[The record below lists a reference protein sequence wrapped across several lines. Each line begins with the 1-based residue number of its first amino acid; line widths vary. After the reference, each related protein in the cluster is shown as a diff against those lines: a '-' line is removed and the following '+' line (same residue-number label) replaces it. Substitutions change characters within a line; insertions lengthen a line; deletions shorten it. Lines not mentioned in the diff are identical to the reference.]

1 MSFWSTETFIK
12 KGEEKHIVAP
22 FSRER
27 IKHGAYE
34 LSLGREAYVT
44 SSDDGKKTLLSE
56 GAQFVVPPGQ
66 FAMLLTEEVVQIP
79 PEAVGLISIKAGI
92 KFRGLVNVS
101 GFHVDPG
108 YKGKL
113 KFSVYNAGSKNIL
126 LTQNQPLFLL
136 WLVNLD
142 APTRDMYTNNGKG
155 AEISAT
161 DVMNMQ
167 GEVFTPAELNR
178 KIEKMQHSFDNL
190 RSVAVIAITLL
201 FGLIVAIYTKGCA
214 GSHLD
219 KLHDNTSASDNVR
232 PVSISAPVIPVSADV
247 GQHPKDLKH
256 TQESPK

>member
-1 MSFWSTETFIK
+1 MAFWSTETFVK
-12 KGEEKHIVAP
+12 NGPGKNIVTP
-22 FSRER
+22 FSPAR

-34 LSLGREAYVT
+34 LSLGKEAYVT

-79 PEAVGLISIKAGI
+79 PETIGLISIKAGI

-113 KFSVYNAGSKNIL
+113 KFSVYNAGSQKIL

-142 APTRDMYTNNGKG
+142 VPTKDIYTHGEKG
-155 AEISAT
+155 GGITAT

-167 GEVFTPAELNR
+167 GEVFSPAELNR
-178 KIEKMQHSFDNL
+178 KIEKLHHSFDNL
-190 RSVAVIAITLL
+190 RLVASVVVTLLVSLLVAVY
-201 FGLIVAIYTKGCA
+201 GKGCA
-214 GSHLD
+214 GPRQDKLRDVTSVLD
-219 KLHDNTSASDNVR
+219 KIGPASV
-232 PVSISAPVIPVSADV
+232 PAQIAPVPAASQAA
-247 GQHPKDLKH
+247 GSSKN